1 MKKSYL
7 MIAAAAALFAACSN
21 NDTFK
26 EVANEEVAIDFA
38 NGYIEKTTKA
48 ELTNDWFKENNNN
61 FGVYGY
67 KGSTR
72 IFDNEEVKW
81 VENDND
87 WKHTTKRFWDKA
99 SSAYEFYAYAP
110 YGQTATFSDTDK
122 KFGFTNIV
130 AKPIVNITTDN
141 ADLAI
146 ATPLTGISYDHCTNK
161 NAAGHGAGHVEFI
174 FNHVLSKLSFYIKTN
189 LNVKSDLS
197 GDVQELKVNAISLDF
212 PTATSASWAQSNAS
226 GVSGT
231 VTYDGYQAKDGI
243 DGTTG
248 KEIPANYETV
258 VLSGASTDVT
268 NAATQIG
275 NVFIVAPVTSSGTSA
290 EHIFG
295 VKVDYTIKYNDNVT
309 ESSSAY
315 GVIGGGN
322 GTTGTQYKPAQNTN
336 YGITLNINP
345 ESIEFCVNKIEN
357 WATETTLNT
366 DVK

>member
-7 MIAAAAALFAACSN
+7 MIAAAVALLTACSN

-38 NGYIEKTTKA
+38 NGYIGKETKA
-48 ELTNDWFKENNNN
+48 ELNNAWFTQDNNN
-61 FGVYGY
+61 FGVYGF
-67 KGSTR
+67 KGSTA
-72 IFDNEEVKW
+72 IFTNEEVKW
-81 VENDND
+81 VANDND
-87 WKHTTKRFWDKA
+87 WKHNTKRFWDKA

-110 YGQTATFSDTDK
+110 YGQTATFTDK
-122 KFGFTNIV
+122 KFGFTNI
-130 AKPIVNITTDN
+130 AAAPIVNILTAN
-141 ADLAI
+141 ADLAV
-146 ATPLTGISYDHCTNK
+146 ATPMTGISYDHCTQKTTN
-161 NAAGHGAGHVEFI
+161 GHGDGHVEFI

-189 LNVKSDLS
+189 LNVKSDKS

-212 PTATSASWAQSNAS
+212 PTATSASWAQSNAT
-226 GVSGT
+226 GVSGSI
-231 VTYDGYQAKDGI
+231 TYVGYTAKDGI
-243 DGTTG
+243 NSTTG

-258 VLSGASTDVT
+258 VLADANTDVT
-268 NAATQIG
+268 NTATQIG
-275 NVFIVAPVTSSGTSA
+275 NVFIVAPVTSTGTSP

-309 ESSSAY
+309 ESSTAY

-322 GTTGTQYKPAQNTN
+322 GTTGTQYKPAENTN

-345 ESIEFCVNKIEN
+345 EAIEFCVNRIED
-357 WATETTLNT
+357 WATETTLAT

>member
-21 NDTFK
+21 TDTFK

-38 NGYIEKTTKA
+38 NGYIENTTKA
-48 ELTNDWFKENNNN
+48 ELTNDWFTQDNNN
-61 FGVYGY
+61 FGVYGF
-67 KGSTR
+67 KGSTE
-72 IFDNEEVKW
+72 IFTNEEVKW
-81 VENDND
+81 VASQSD

-110 YGQTATFSDTDK
+110 YGQTATFTDK
-122 KFGFTNIV
+122 KFGFTNIA
-130 AKPIVNITTDN
+130 AKPIVNITTAN
-141 ADLAI
+141 ADLAV
-146 ATPLTGISYDHCTNK
+146 ATPLTGISYDHCTSQST
-161 NAAGHGAGHVEFI
+161 AGHGAGHVEFI

-189 LNVKSDLS
+189 LNVNTDGTT
-197 GDVQELKVNAISLDF
+197 GDVKELKVNAISLDF

-231 VTYDGYQAKDGI
+231 VTYDGYTAKDGS
-243 DGTTG
+243 
-248 KEIPANYETV
+248 NYETV

-268 NAATQIG
+268 NTATQIG
-275 NVFIVAPVTSSGTSA
+275 NVFIVAPVTTSGTSA

-295 VKVDYTIKYNDNVT
+295 VKVDYTIKYNDNLT
-309 ESSSAY
+309 ESSTAY

-322 GTTGTQYKPAQNTN
+322 GTTGTQYKPAENTN

-345 ESIEFCVNKIEN
+345 EAIEFCVDEINN
-357 WATETTLNT
+357 WATETILST